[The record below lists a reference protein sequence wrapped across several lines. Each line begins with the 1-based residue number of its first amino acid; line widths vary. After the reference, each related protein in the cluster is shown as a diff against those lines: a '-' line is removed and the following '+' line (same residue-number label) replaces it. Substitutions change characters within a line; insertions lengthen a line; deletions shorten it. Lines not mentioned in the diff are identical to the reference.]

1 MLSGRQQALFGLAGH
16 RVQVEEARGMRPEAG
31 RPRRCSTL
39 CSSKGLTFILEQ
51 PEAQT
56 ASRLPVPGELQGW
69 VRARPRVFC
78 RPLLRN
84 IYCPLAQGGLWENQ
98 SLKSNVLCKPGC
110 SFIRKSSEVIHLMPS
125 KHLVLPWAGS
135 ALKKLTSWVVR
146 AINKQANETN

>member
-16 RVQVEEARGMRPEAG
+16 RVQVEVARGMRPEAG
-31 RPRRCSTL
+31 KPRRCSTL
-39 CSSKGLTFILEQ
+39 CSSEGLTFILEL

-56 ASRLPVPGELQGW
+56 ASLLPVPRELQSW
-69 VRARPRVFC
+69 VRARPTVFC

-110 SFIRKSSEVIHLMPS
+110 SFIRKSSEAIHLMLS
-125 KHLVLPWAGS
+125 KLLGLPRGWLSSQETYILGGS
-135 ALKKLTSWVVR
+135 GH
-146 AINKQANETN
+146 KQAGK